1 MQRHNLESS
10 PPPSTHPYPTRSA
23 TTNMSA
29 QILEN
34 KKELQS
40 EPSHCG
46 NTSSNNNLSPA
57 ETQAPK
63 SVAFELLFPQSPQH
77 RARIPMRVQIYPHD
91 TTESIVTT
99 VKNFYGLYS
108 TPICMIGVSFEDEEG
123 NTLIARYEN
132 FRNNMIVY
140 VRVISESIP
149 STEIYGTPAYM
160 SATTALQNP
169 YFSDNTH
176 QTLPLKST
184 QTSKY
189 DQSLSKPISRDSHN
203 RSASPNQ
210 GNMNSIQVKK
220 TRSRSGLKGRGL
232 VTQGSLPENHYNFYD
247 GSLSSEGSSGYIVAK
262 TKNEQIGSTEI
273 SLDNIVEGGRRKRAK
288 FESSELPLFAP
299 TQMPAVTSNSSVSP
313 ARRVGHQR
321 LGIYPSNQGS
331 YCNLQAL
338 QSPHCLQNGY
348 GKSYIYSTPGA
359 EGRNT
364 YGEAS
369 NRLSINSN
377 TPSCNSSGII
387 PTPDPTVGSCVSEE
401 DKDVALQLMRL
412 GELSNISQGRTSA
425 STLDD
430 TFSGKADT
438 DVSTG
443 ATSEFE
449 SDNEFDLPSN
459 HKIKREVSPALSSC
473 VVDNDLPLSG
483 DNIPSQDST
492 EPSYDDGEYEDK
504 CDETFHSKA
513 KNNFLNTFQRKTK
526 LAKSKTKSTTTS
538 KLRNNTPETK
548 QKLSKTKTQR
558 CSQNKTKKSTN
569 DIKPISPTSLPS
581 NSRKTSNASTLSCQQ
596 KIGEF
601 EEDLSSKPRCQR
613 CRKSK
618 KGCDRQR
625 PCQRCKDA
633 GLTADQCISEDEGNG
648 RKGRYGRHMGVPLK
662 KDVLGTSNASRLPL
676 QTSSENNPTSCKKRK
691 R

>member
-1 MQRHNLESS
+1 MLRQNLESS
-10 PPPSTHPYPTRSA
+10 SPPSTHPYPTRSA
-23 TTNMSA
+23 TTIMSA
-29 QILEN
+29 QRLEN
-34 KKELQS
+34 QNDPQPEKSL
-40 EPSHCG
+40 CG
-46 NTSSNNNLSPA
+46 KTSSNNTLSPA
-57 ETQAPK
+57 ESQVPK
-63 SVAFELLFPQSPQH
+63 SVAFELLFTQSPQH

-108 TPICMIGVSFEDEEG
+108 TPICMIGVSFEDEDG

-132 FRNNMIVY
+132 FKNNMIVY
-140 VRVISESIP
+140 VRVISEPIP
-149 STEIYGTPAYM
+149 STEIFGTPAYI
-160 SATTALQNP
+160 SATTALQKP
-169 YFSDNTH
+169 YFSDHTH
-176 QTLPLKST
+176 QTLPLVSA
-184 QTSKY
+184 QTSKG
-189 DQSLSKPISRDSHN
+189 DQTLSRPTSRDSQN
-203 RSASPNQ
+203 RSVSPNQ
-210 GNMNSIQVKK
+210 GNLNVIPVKK
-220 TRSRSGLKGRGL
+220 TRSRSGHKGRGP
-232 VTQGSLPENHYNFYD
+232 VTQGSLPENHYHFYN
-247 GSLSSEGSSGYIVAK
+247 GSFNSEVSSGYIVAK

-321 LGIYPSNQGS
+321 FGIYPSTQGS
-331 YCNLQAL
+331 YCNIQAL
-338 QSPHCLQNGY
+338 QSPHCLQNSY
-348 GKSYIYSTPGA
+348 GKSYMFSTPGA

-369 NRLSINSN
+369 NRHSINSN

-430 TFSGKADT
+430 TFSGRADT
-438 DVSTG
+438 DSSTG
-443 ATSEFE
+443 ATSECE

-459 HKIKREVSPALSSC
+459 HKIKREVSPALSSG
-473 VVDNDLPLSG
+473 VIDNVRPLLG

-504 CDETFHSKA
+504 CDETFHSKV
-513 KNNFLNTFQRKTK
+513 KNTFPNTSQRKTI
-526 LAKSKTKSTTTS
+526 LSKSKTKSTTTS
-538 KLRNNTPETK
+538 KLRKSTSETK
-548 QKLSKTKTQR
+548 HKLSKTKPQR
-558 CSQNKTKKSTN
+558 SSQNRAKKSTN
-569 DIKPISPTSLPS
+569 DIKPISPTSLPP

-596 KIGEF
+596 KTGEY
-601 EEDLSSKPRCQR
+601 EEDLSCKPRCQR

-662 KDVLGTSNASRLPL
+662 KDFPGTSNTSRLPL
-676 QTSSENNPTSCKKRK
+676 QSSAENNSTTSKKRK

>member
-1 MQRHNLESS
+1 MQRNNLDFPSL
-10 PPPSTHPYPTRSA
+10 PSTHPYPTRSA
-23 TTNMSA
+23 ITIMSA
-29 QILEN
+29 ERLEN
-34 KKELQS
+34 QNDPQS
-40 EPSHCG
+40 DTSHCG
-46 NTSSNNNLSPA
+46 NTSSNNSLSPA

-63 SVAFELLFPQSPQH
+63 SVAFELLLTQSPQH

-108 TPICMIGVSFEDEEG
+108 TSICMIGVSFEDEDG

-140 VRVISESIP
+140 VRVISEPIP
-149 STEIYGTPAYM
+149 PAEIYGTPAYM
-160 SATTALQNP
+160 STTTGLQKP
-169 YFSDNTH
+169 HFSDNTH
-176 QTLPLKST
+176 QTLPLLSA
-184 QTSKY
+184 QASKY
-189 DQSLSKPISRDSHN
+189 DQNLPRATTGDSHN
-203 RSASPNQ
+203 RSVSPNQ
-210 GNMNSIQVKK
+210 GNMNSISVKK

-232 VTQGSLPENHYNFYD
+232 ITQGNLPENHTNVHE
-247 GSLSSEGSSGYIVAK
+247 GSLNSEESSRYIVAK

-299 TQMPAVTSNSSVSP
+299 TQMPAVISNSSVSP

-321 LGIYPSNQGS
+321 FGIYSSTQGS

-338 QSPHCLQNGY
+338 QSPHCLQNGN
-348 GKSYIYSTPGA
+348 GKSCMYSTPCA

-364 YGEAS
+364 CGEVS
-369 NRLSINSN
+369 NRQSINSN

-438 DVSTG
+438 DTSTG
-443 ATSEFE
+443 ATSDCE

-459 HKIKREVSPALSSC
+459 HRIKRGVSPALSSG
-473 VVDNDLPLSG
+473 VVDNARTLLG

-504 CDETFHSKA
+504 CDETFHSKV
-513 KNNFLNTFQRKTK
+513 KNTFHNTFQRKTTLTK
-526 LAKSKTKSTTTS
+526 SKAKSTSTS
-538 KLRNNTPETK
+538 KRNSTSEK
-548 QKLSKTKTQR
+548 KHKLSKTKAQR
-558 CSQNKTKKSTN
+558 SSQNRIKEST
-569 DIKPISPTSLPS
+569 DDVKPISPTSLPS
-581 NSRKTSNASTLSCQQ
+581 NSRKTSNASTLSCQP
-596 KIGEF
+596 KIGEY

-662 KDVLGTSNASRLPL
+662 KDTPGTSSTSRLPL
-676 QTSSENNPTSCKKRK
+676 QTSAENNPTTSKKRK